1 MPDAFNPKIW
11 WLEIGLNDLG
21 RSQCSEE
28 VVVLGVLRI
37 VEEILDK
44 KNGAMVVIN
53 SLFPMA
59 DLRGGTKPGENDFKD
74 GFDKS
79 LRTRPTATLEKER
92 GRMGN
97 GGKKLDTNLADAGDS
112 THISH
117 LKDDDSRRRS
127 KKGAKKGQ
135 GRDKEGRRTLGKVED
150 SAGHRQVLLGRNKED
165 KVIKMK
171 DNKETQKKFKPVT
184 HQERKLP
191 LWTSITAVNRQLRR
205 FAEKHQNNVFF
216 FDSTRIFTEREGG
229 NTFIL
234 KTDMISIRGHPSPKG
249 FEAWEKEIVERAT
262 SLLSDG
268 DS

>member
-37 VEEILDK
+37 VEEILQK

-53 SLFPMA
+53 SLFPMT

-74 GFDKS
+74 GFDKT
-79 LRTRPTATLEKER
+79 LRTRPTATLSKER
-92 GRMGN
+92 GRKGN
-97 GGKKLDTNLADAGDS
+97 GGKKVDKDLADAGDG

-117 LKDDDSRRRS
+117 INDVDSRRKS
-127 KKGAKKGQ
+127 KKGGKKGM
-135 GRDKEGRRTLGKVED
+135 GSNRKGRRTLEKNED
-150 SAGHRQVLLGRNKED
+150 TTGHRQALLGRTKED

-171 DNKETQKKFKPVT
+171 DNKDTQKKFNPIT

-205 FAEKHQNNVFF
+205 FAEKHQNVFF
-216 FDSTRIFTEREGG
+216 FDSTRIFAEREGG
-229 NTFIL
+229 NTFTL

-249 FEAWEKEIVERAT
+249 FEAWEKAIVERAT
-262 SLLSDG
+262 SLLSNG
-268 DS
+268 DV